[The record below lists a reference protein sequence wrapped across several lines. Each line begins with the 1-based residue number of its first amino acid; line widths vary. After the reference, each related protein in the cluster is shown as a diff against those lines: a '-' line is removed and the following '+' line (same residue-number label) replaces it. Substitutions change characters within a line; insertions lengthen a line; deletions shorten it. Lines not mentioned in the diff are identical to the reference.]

1 MKTLSKKINQVLVL
15 LSLLTIGLVNAQT
28 ITGKSSK
35 TSVSGTSPMHDWVM
49 TSGTS
54 TFVGTV
60 NGNAIENAKFVI
72 AGKTLKSTKGSM
84 MDNKAY
90 KALKADKQPNITF
103 TAASLPIG
111 KTNVSGKLTI
121 AGVTRNVSFPVNVV
135 KNGNS
140 YTITGSESLKMS
152 EYGMETPGFLG
163 VRTGDAVTITVNI
176 VAN

>member
-1 MKTLSKKINQVLVL
+1 MKTINKKINQVLIL
-15 LSLLTIGLVNAQT
+15 LSLLTVGLINAQT
-28 ITGKSSK
+28 ITAKSSK
-35 TSVSGTSPMHDWVM
+35 TTVNGTSPMHDWVM
-49 TSGTS
+49 NSSTA

-60 NGNAIENAKFVI
+60 SGNAITNAKFII
-72 AGKTLKSTKGSM
+72 AAKTLKSEKGKM

-90 KALKADKQPNITF
+90 KALKADANPNITF
-103 TAASLPIG
+103 TAASLPLG
-111 KTNVSGKLTI
+111 KSNVAGKLSI
-121 AGVTRNVSFPVNVV
+121 AGVTRNVTITVNVA

-163 VRTGDAVTITVNI
+163 VTTGDAVTVNVNI

>member
-15 LSLLTIGLVNAQT
+15 LSLLTIGLVNGQT

-35 TSVSGTSPMHDWVM
+35 TAVNGTSPMHDWVM

-60 NGNAIENAKFVI
+60 SGNAIENAKFVI

-90 KALKADKQPNITF
+90 KALKSDKQPNITF
-103 TAASLPIG
+103 TAASLPVG

-121 AGVTRNVSFPVNVV
+121 AGVTKTVTFPVSVV
-135 KNGNS
+135 KSGNS
-140 YTITGSESLKMS
+140 YNVSGSINLKMS
-152 EYGMETPGFLG
+152 DFGMETPGFLG
-163 VRTGDAVTITVNI
+163 VHTGDAVTVTVNI
-176 VAN
+176 TAN

>member
-15 LSLLTIGLVNAQT
+15 LSLLTVGLISAQT
-28 ITGKSSK
+28 ITAKSVK
-35 TSVSGTSPMHDWVM
+35 ASVSGTSPMHDWVM
-49 TSGTS
+49 NSSTA

-60 NGNAIENAKFVI
+60 SGNAITNVRFII
-72 AGKTLKSTKGSM
+72 AAKTLKSEKGSM

-90 KALKADKQPNITF
+90 KALKADAQPNITF

-121 AGVTRNVSFPVNVV
+121 AGTTKTVSLPINVV

-140 YTITGSESLKMS
+140 FTISGSESLKMS
-152 EYGMETPGFLG
+152 DFGMETPGFLG
-163 VRTGDAVTITVNI
+163 VHTGDAVTVTVNI